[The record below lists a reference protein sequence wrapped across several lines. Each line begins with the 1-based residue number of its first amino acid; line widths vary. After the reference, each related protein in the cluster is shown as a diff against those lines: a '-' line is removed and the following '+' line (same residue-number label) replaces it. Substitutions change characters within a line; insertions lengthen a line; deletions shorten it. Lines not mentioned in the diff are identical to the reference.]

1 MQKERKTL
9 VMRVGKSHEGFMF
22 DTKAPL
28 GSKEFKPKIPSVSE
42 DNYLRKTSGNSSA
55 RPGSRAGYRGE
66 QQVQQTNNQQPT
78 TEEKNCQN
86 SVNASEHPIRVVDSG
101 DTIWCPLVD

>member
-42 DNYLRKTSGNSSA
+42 DNYLRKTSGRKYHSQRNSFRILA
-55 RPGSRAGYRGE
+55 ALY
-66 QQVQQTNNQQPT
+66 
-78 TEEKNCQN
+78 
-86 SVNASEHPIRVVDSG
+86 
-101 DTIWCPLVD
+101 L